1 MSFSNGGI
9 SQLASIAMMPM
20 QSVATGVCSLFAFD
34 PLFGF
39 NDPVNSSAHTFKV
52 EEIQHGRTPTISRI
66 VVTYR
71 NLGVVTVSFII
82 SGTNDSTGEDFTA
95 TLTATIGTTVPT
107 NRLRTTLFDASNA
120 KSTLPITGQNLQLT
134 VRREANAGPL
144 SITKITLCGRVE
156 RQELA

>member
-20 QSVATGVCSLFAFD
+20 QNAVTGVCGLFAFD

-39 NDPVNSSAHTFKV
+39 NDPINSSSYSFKV
-52 EEIQHGRTPTISRI
+52 EEVQHGRTPTISRI
-66 VVTYR
+66 IVTYR
-71 NLGVVTVSFII
+71 NLGIVTVSFII
-82 SGTNDSTGEDFTA
+82 TGTNDSTGEDFSA
-95 TLTATIGTTVPT
+95 TLKATIGTTVPT
-107 NRLRTTLFDASNA
+107 NRLRTTLFDANNSQ
-120 KSTLPITGQNLQLT
+120 STLPITGQNLQLT

-144 SITKITLCGRVE
+144 SIAKITLCGRVE